1 MKNDDPAPSSSS
13 AADVAHAKASA
24 VYDVTDALP
33 EGEQN
38 ELVVRF
44 WDYSD
49 RGVGIEPARPVK
61 SKIIRFPAVFFT
73 GLPRSYHQ

>member
-1 MKNDDPAPSSSS
+1 MKNEDLAPSSSS
-13 AADVAHAKASA
+13 AVDVARAKASA
-24 VYDVTDALP
+24 VYDVTGALR

-38 ELVVRF
+38 ELVVCS

-61 SKIIRFPAVFFT
+61 SKTTRVPAVFFT